1 MKIAAIADLHCRVNF
16 SEQIDAILEGVAGQA
31 DVLVMAGDLT
41 DTGLPE
47 EAEVLVT
54 ALNKLDIPKIGILG
68 NHDHES
74 GLAEEVKKVMEAGG
88 VIILD
93 GSLHEVGEVGFVG
106 TKGFCGG
113 FGSTMVQ
120 PFGEEALKTF
130 IHTGIEES
138 LTLENAAAKL
148 NCKYKMAV
156 LHYAPIKDTLAGE
169 PLELHSFL
177 GSQRLG
183 NALDR
188 QRVDVIVHGHA
199 HHGAPQGRTSEGI
212 PVHNVSRF
220 VQLAYTGKC
229 YCLIEFND
237 QK

>member
-1 MKIAAIADLHCRVNF
+1 MRIAAIGDLHCRVNF
-16 SEQIDAILEGVAGQA
+16 SEQMDEILEGVAEQA
-31 DVLVMAGDLT
+31 DILVMAGDLT

-47 EAEVLVT
+47 EAETL
-54 ALNKLDIPKIGILG
+54 AEGLKSLAMPKIGILG
-68 NHDHES
+68 NHDYES
-74 GLAEEVKKVMEAGG
+74 GLAHEVKSVMEASG

-93 GSLHEVGEVGFVG
+93 GSLHEIGDVGFVG

-130 IHTGIEES
+130 IRTGIDEAI
-138 LTLENAAAKL
+138 TLENASAKL
-148 NCKYKMAV
+148 DCKHKMAV
-156 LHYAPIKDTLAGE
+156 LHYAPVKATLAGE
-169 PLELHSFL
+169 PPELHSFL

-188 QRVDVIVHGHA
+188 HKVDVIVHGHA
-199 HHGAPQGRTSEGI
+199 HHGSPAGWTQQGI

-220 VQLAYTGKC
+220 VQFAHYGRHF
-229 YCLIEFND
+229 CLINF
-237 QK
+237 

>member
-1 MKIAAIADLHCRVNF
+1 MKIAAIADLHCRINY
-16 SEQIDAILEGVAGQA
+16 EEKMDEILEGVAGNA

-47 EAEVLVT
+47 EAETLVS
-54 ALNKLDIPKIGILG
+54 ALQKLPMPKIGILG

-74 GLAEEVKKVMEAGG
+74 GQADEVKRIMEGGG
-88 VIILD
+88 VTILD
-93 GSLHEVGEVGFVG
+93 GSLYEIGEVGFVG

-130 IHTGIEES
+130 IRIGIEEAI
-138 LTLENAAAKL
+138 TLENAVAKL
-148 NCKYKMAV
+148 HSKYKVAV
-156 LHYAPIKDTLAGE
+156 LHYAPVQDTLQGE

-188 QRVDVIVHGHA
+188 QKVDVIVHGHA
-199 HHGAPQGRTSEGI
+199 HHGIPEARTSEGI

-220 VQLAYTGKC
+220 VQQAHNGKC
-229 YCLIEFND
+229 FCLIEFD
-237 QK
+237 DVK

>member
-1 MKIAAIADLHCRVNF
+1 MRIAAIADLHCRVNYADQM
-16 SEQIDAILEGVAGQA
+16 EEILEGIASLA

-41 DTGLPE
+41 DTGLIE
-47 EAEVLVT
+47 EAETLVA
-54 ALNKLDIPKIGILG
+54 ALEWLQIPKIGILG

-74 GLAEEVKKVMEAGG
+74 GLANEVRQVMEAGG
-88 VIILD
+88 VVILD
-93 GSLHEVGEVGFVG
+93 GNVHEIGDIGFVG
-106 TKGFCGG
+106 TKGFAGG

-130 IHTGIEES
+130 IRTGIDEAI
-138 LTLENAAAKL
+138 TLENAAAKL
-148 NCKYKMAV
+148 HCKYKMAI
-156 LHYAPIKDTLAGE
+156 LHYAPVKDTLAGE

-188 QRVDVIVHGHA
+188 QKVDVIVHGHA
-199 HHGAPQGRTSEGI
+199 HHGYPEGRTPEGI

-220 VQLAYTGKC
+220 VQQAHTGKC
-229 YCLIEFND
+229 FCLIDF
-237 QK
+237 